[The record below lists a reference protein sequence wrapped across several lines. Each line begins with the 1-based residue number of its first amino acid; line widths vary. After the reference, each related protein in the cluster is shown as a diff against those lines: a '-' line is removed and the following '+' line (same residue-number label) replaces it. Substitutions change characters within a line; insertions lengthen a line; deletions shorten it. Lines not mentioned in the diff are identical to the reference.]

1 MDVAK
6 FVSIVM
12 FSSQQ
17 AHVFHLQT
25 PSYAQHKAL
34 EDYYTGVVGII
45 DSYVES
51 YQGTYMKI
59 IKPFRSGT
67 IINDPRKALAY
78 FIKLKKTLK
87 NLRTPNDTHL
97 RNIQDTI
104 MELIS
109 STIYKLKFLS

>member
-34 EDYYTGVVGII
+34 EDYYTSIVGLI
-45 DSYVES
+45 DSYVEV

-59 IKPFRSGT
+59 IKPMRSGT
-67 IINDPRKALAY
+67 LINDPLKALSY

-87 NLRTPNDTHL
+87 SLRTPTDSHL

-104 MELIS
+104 MELVT

>member
-6 FVSIVM
+6 FVSFVM

-34 EDYYTGVVGII
+34 EDYYTGVVGLI
-45 DSYVES
+45 DSYVEV

-59 IKPFRSGT
+59 IRPVRSGT
-67 IINDPRKALAY
+67 LINDPRKALQY
-78 FIKLKKTLK
+78 FQKLKKTL
-87 NLRTPNDTHL
+87 NSLRTPTDSHL

-109 STIYKLKFLS
+109 STIYKLKFLT